1 MKAAEETMTAY
12 GSSSSAASTRA
23 KLWRFAPGER
33 RESGQSVVE
42 FALVVPLICAIVL
55 ILVDFGKAMNYWLDV
70 SQVANEGARLAAVNG
85 PVTPDAIRGRLKTGE
100 LRNGGGQ
107 SIPTPAEVAICY
119 GAGDVGDPVTVTITT
134 GYHWVSFPSW
144 IPIVGGGVMN
154 IRGKATM
161 RLEQRPTYAQAGS
174 C

>member
-1 MKAAEETMTAY
+1 MMRN
-12 GSSSSAASTRA
+12 GSSSSAASTHAQSRR
-23 KLWRFAPGER
+23 WAPRER

-70 SQVANEGARLAAVNG
+70 TQVANEGARLAAVNG
-85 PVTPDAIRGRLKTGE
+85 PVTPDVIRARLKTTE
-100 LRNGGGQ
+100 LRAGGGD
-107 SIPTPAEVAICY
+107 SITTPADVAICY
-119 GAGDVGDPVTVTITT
+119 GAGQVGDPVTVTVTT
-134 GYHWVSFPSW
+134 SYHWVSFPSW